1 MPGLTRWAQSNHMGP
16 LSRRVH
22 RREATPE
29 EETGEMGSGRPT
41 LPLPLALKM
50 EEEGH
55 EPRHVAL
62 EVGNSTWLTARNPK
76 ELKSASNLDK
86 PGDRVS
92 SSPSKKGCS
101 SATP

>member
-1 MPGLTRWAQSNHMGP
+1 MGHQKKRQERWE
-16 LSRRVH
+16 V
-22 RREATPE
+22 
-29 EETGEMGSGRPT
+29 GERPT

-50 EEEGH
+50 EEGGH

-76 ELKSASNLDK
+76 ELKSASKLDK

-92 SSPSKKGCS
+92 LALPKRDADLQTS
-101 SATP
+101 